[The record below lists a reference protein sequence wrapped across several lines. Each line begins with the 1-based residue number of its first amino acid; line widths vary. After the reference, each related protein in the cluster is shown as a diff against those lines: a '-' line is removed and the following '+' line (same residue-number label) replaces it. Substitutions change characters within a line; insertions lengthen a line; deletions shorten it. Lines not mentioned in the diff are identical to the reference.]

1 MIANISIKGLTKM
14 QIEQVPT
21 FCVTLLKL
29 MLTESAQPQA
39 VQAGLFIIDYT
50 VKPRF
55 TANPNIPQPY
65 PSPK

>member
-1 MIANISIKGLTKM
+1 MMIANISIKGLTKM

-50 VKPRF
+50 VKP
-55 TANPNIPQPY
+55 
-65 PSPK
+65 